1 MRFSHATMRLL
12 QGATVEWLGKLL
24 LVPFIQ
30 GIMVGAGTTFG
41 QYIASNLLKRRA
53 AAASSSS

>member
-1 MRFSHATMRLL
+1 MRFSHATMWLL
-12 QGATVEWLGKLL
+12 QGTRVEWLGKLL

-41 QYIASNLLKRRA
+41 QYIASSLLKRRTV
-53 AAASSSS
+53 AASSSS

>member
-1 MRFSHATMRLL
+1 L
-12 QGATVEWLGKLL
+12 QGARAEWLGKLL

-41 QYIASNLLKRRA
+41 QHIATSLLKRRA